1 MKHDM
6 FSYEQMAEGSGTFL
20 DYPLTSFV

>member
-6 FSYEQMAEGSGTFL
+6 FSYEQMAEGGGTFL